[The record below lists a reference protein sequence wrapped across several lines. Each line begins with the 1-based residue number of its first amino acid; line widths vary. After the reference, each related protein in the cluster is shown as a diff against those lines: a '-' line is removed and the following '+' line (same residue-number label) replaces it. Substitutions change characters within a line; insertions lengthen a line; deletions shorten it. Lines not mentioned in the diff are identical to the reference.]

1 MICVSF
7 GTVLTVHWTKYLFE
21 RAQFRT
27 NDPSGS
33 ANLVR
38 SGPPDPASATPTAN
52 PREPVVGKAPEAS
65 RVYHTVPLNLNYNP
79 V

>member
-1 MICVSF
+1 MICVVF
-7 GTVLTVHWTKYLFE
+7 GTVWTVHWTNHPNYS
-21 RAQFRT
+21 AQFRT

-52 PREPVVGKAPEAS
+52 PREPILGKAP
-65 RVYHTVPLNLNYNP
+65 
-79 V
+79 